1 MNTITTNAALNA
13 IGPSCQAIAHARLVY
28 RSVRLPSIQRLSKK
42 TMKVLEGG
50 IEEQTEWV
58 IANLTATLKA
68 AGSDVSKGFEDHCLP
83 QQSRA
88 FSKMTAVFF
97 ERAFGHAL
105 ARSTAQVT
113 RLPLDVMVEI
123 ECIATLA

>member
-28 RSVRLPSIQRLSKK
+28 CSVRLPSIQRLSKK

-50 IEEQTEWV
+50 IEEQTERV

-68 AGSDVSKGFEDHCLP
+68 AGSDVSKVL
-83 QQSRA
+83 
-88 FSKMTAVFF
+88 KTTVFLRNLEHF
-97 ERAFGHAL
+97 R
-105 ARSTAQVT
+105 R
-113 RLPLDVMVEI
+113 
-123 ECIATLA
+123 